1 MANSFPEH
9 AASIPQ
15 PLGFATIAVLLACF
29 TGSIPVNAQEM
40 PRLQP
45 DVPISIDAESSEFD
59 YSTSRLLFRKLR
71 MEQGDLRIE
80 SDLAET
86 DKLDF
91 TSGLWIFTGNVKL
104 KTATAILQGDRAQ
117 LTFKDHQLSDAL
129 LTGQPARFE
138 QKIDGSEKINTG
150 EASQISYQRASQI
163 LKLKQSAQFTDG
175 SNQVSGD
182 QIVYD
187 LTARRLT
194 ADSGESGPVKI
205 LIETPNQLKEKIKS
219 P

>member
-1 MANSFPEH
+1 MANSFPEQ
-9 AASIPQ
+9 AASRPHL
-15 PLGFATIAVLLACF
+15 LGFATIAVLLACF
-29 TGSIPVNAQEM
+29 TGSIPVNAQEV

-71 MEQGDLRIE
+71 MDQGDLHIE

-91 TSGLWIFTGNVKL
+91 TSGLWVFTGNVKL

-138 QKIDGSEKINTG
+138 QKIDDSEKINRG
-150 EASQISYQRASQI
+150 EASQISYQRAAQI
-163 LKLKQSAQFTDG
+163 LKLKQNARFTDG

-194 ADSGESGPVKI
+194 ADSGASGPVKI
-205 LIETPNQLKEKIKS
+205 LIETPNQLKEKMKS